1 MTSFH
6 GPARLLVLATALL
19 GLTLPDRG
27 VQDWEHSLPAVAAP
41 DSSNNR
47 EAQST
52 ATEEEVR
59 TRCTACHKLPPPDI
73 LPRAA
78 WRDEIVRMML
88 IQEGV
93 PEPAGASSVLPL
105 SPDWL
110 RLWRYYDARAPE
122 RLAEPEP
129 WPAASPAPVPFEKIA
144 VSSAAANGAVAISHV
159 CLYDVDQDK
168 RLDIVAGEMRTGPVM
183 VGLAKD
189 RYALK
194 MIARLAH
201 PAHIEPIDLDKD
213 GLNDFLVADLGS
225 FQPADHA
232 DGAVYWLRRRRDQ
245 SFVTV
250 PIATRLPRTAD
261 ARAADFDGDGDLDIV
276 VGSFGWRFTG
286 KVTLLENK
294 TRDWKTPLFESREL
308 DPRTGAIHVIPTDV
322 NKDGKPDIVILF
334 AQQHETVVAF
344 INKGGGF
351 EFEAKPIYEGPHP
364 NWGSSGIELV
374 DLDKDGDLD
383 VLLAHGDSF
392 DDLVIKPYHG
402 LMWLENTGSFPFVER
417 RLANLPGAHSAKG
430 VDIDGRRRPRYRRDR
445 AARRRRGERRAAVA
459 DLAGTD
465 DARQVRAAHDRVEHT
480 VACVAG
486 RRRHGRRRQAR
497 HRPRL
502 VRRQQRNGRVGR
514 RLAER
519 AKVRPPTAAVAA
531 WVAMSVAPLQPR
543 SRRAARREP
552 YGTARR

>member
-1 MTSFH
+1 M
-6 GPARLLVLATALL
+6 
-19 GLTLPDRG
+19 
-27 VQDWEHSLPAVAAP
+27 
-41 DSSNNR
+41 
-47 EAQST
+47 
-52 ATEEEVR
+52 
-59 TRCTACHKLPPPDI
+59 
-73 LPRAA
+73 
-78 WRDEIVRMML
+78 
-88 IQEGV
+88 
-93 PEPAGASSVLPL
+93 
-105 SPDWL
+105 
-110 RLWRYYDARAPE
+110 
-122 RLAEPEP
+122 
-129 WPAASPAPVPFEKIA
+129 
-144 VSSAAANGAVAISHV
+144 SSAAANGAVAISHV
-159 CLYDVDQDK
+159 CLYDVDHDK

-225 FQPADHA
+225 FLPDDHA
-232 DGAVYWLRRRRDQ
+232 NGAVYWLRRRRDQ

-294 TRDWKTPLFESREL
+294 TRDWKMPLFESREL

-322 NKDGKPDIVILF
+322 NKDGKPDIVVLF

-344 INKGGGF
+344 INKGRGF

-392 DDLVIKPYHG
+392 DD
-402 LMWLENTGSFPFVER
+402 S
-417 RLANLPGAHSAKG
+417 
-430 VDIDGRRRPRYRRDR
+430 
-445 AARRRRGERRAAVA
+445 
-459 DLAGTD
+459 
-465 DARQVRAAHDRVEHT
+465 
-480 VACVAG
+480 
-486 RRRHGRRRQAR
+486 
-497 HRPRL
+497 
-502 VRRQQRNGRVGR
+502 
-514 RLAER
+514 
-519 AKVRPPTAAVAA
+519 
-531 WVAMSVAPLQPR
+531 
-543 SRRAARREP
+543 
-552 YGTARR
+552 